1 MAALPDSPTAAP
13 ARSVLDGETRVQIP
27 LEEAAGMLDISRWL
41 AYKLARSGELPTNR
55 VGRNLYV
62 PVAVL
67 RPPQAAAWVLPAPKR
82 RPLGVLPPV
91 PARGQPGR
99 AAAPHA
105 GPGRRRQGAG
115 AGPGAQAPRSR
126 R

>member
-1 MAALPDSPTAAP
+1 MAPLPDSPTAPTITP

-67 RPPQAAAWVLPAPKR
+67 RRFEQ
-82 RPLGVLPPV
+82 
-91 PARGQPGR
+91 GQPLPGGGD
-99 AAAPHA
+99 AA
-105 GPGRRRQGAG
+105 
-115 AGPGAQAPRSR
+115 
-126 R
+126 

>member
-1 MAALPDSPTAAP
+1 MAALPDSPTATP

-41 AYKLARSGELPTNR
+41 AYKLARSGALPTNR

-67 RPPQAAAWVLPAPKR
+67 RRFEQGL
-82 RPLGVLPPV
+82 PLGGGGEV
-91 PARGQPGR
+91 A
-99 AAAPHA
+99 
-105 GPGRRRQGAG
+105 
-115 AGPGAQAPRSR
+115 
-126 R
+126 

>member
-1 MAALPDSPTAAP
+1 MPTLSDSPIVAP
-13 ARSVLDGETRVQIP
+13 APSVLDGETRVQIP

-67 RPPQAAAWVLPAPKR
+67 RR
-82 RPLGVLPPV
+82 FE
-91 PARGQPGR
+91 
-99 AAAPHA
+99 
-105 GPGRRRQGAG
+105 QGLSLTDGGEG
-115 AGPGAQAPRSR
+115 A
-126 R
+126 

>member
-1 MAALPDSPTAAP
+1 MAPLSVSATASP

-27 LEEAAGMLDISRWL
+27 LEEAARLLDISRWL

-67 RPPQAAAWVLPAPKR
+67 RRFEQGLP
-82 RPLGVLPPV
+82 L
-91 PARGQPGR
+91 
-99 AAAPHA
+99 A
-105 GPGRRRQGAG
+105 GGGEVA
-115 AGPGAQAPRSR
+115 
-126 R
+126 

>member
-1 MAALPDSPTAAP
+1 MAAPPNSPAASP

-41 AYKLARSGELPTNR
+41 AYKLARSGALPTNR

-67 RPPQAAAWVLPAPKR
+67 RRFEQG
-82 RPLGVLPPV
+82 LGLADGGEV
-91 PARGQPGR
+91 A
-99 AAAPHA
+99 
-105 GPGRRRQGAG
+105 
-115 AGPGAQAPRSR
+115 
-126 R
+126 

>member
-1 MAALPDSPTAAP
+1 MAALSDSSATASP

-41 AYKLARSGELPTNR
+41 AYKLARSGGLPTNR

-67 RPPQAAAWVLPAPKR
+67 RRFEQGLP
-82 RPLGVLPPV
+82 LS
-91 PARGQPGR
+91 
-99 AAAPHA
+99 A
-105 GPGRRRQGAG
+105 GGDVA
-115 AGPGAQAPRSR
+115 
-126 R
+126 

>member
-1 MAALPDSPTAAP
+1 MAAPLDSPATAP

-41 AYKLARSGELPTNR
+41 AYKLARSGALPTNR

-67 RPPQAAAWVLPAPKR
+67 RRFEQGLPLTDGGDVA
-82 RPLGVLPPV
+82 
-91 PARGQPGR
+91 
-99 AAAPHA
+99 
-105 GPGRRRQGAG
+105 
-115 AGPGAQAPRSR
+115 
-126 R
+126 

>member
-1 MAALPDSPTAAP
+1 MAAPPNSPAASP

-55 VGRNLYV
+55 VGRN
-62 PVAVL
+62 VL

-82 RPLGVLPPV
+82 RPLGPLPAV
-91 PARGQPGR
+91 PARGQPR
-99 AAAPHA
+99 RSAAPPA
-105 GPGRRRQGAG
+105 GPGRRRRAAG
-115 AGPGAQAPRSR
+115 A
-126 R
+126 